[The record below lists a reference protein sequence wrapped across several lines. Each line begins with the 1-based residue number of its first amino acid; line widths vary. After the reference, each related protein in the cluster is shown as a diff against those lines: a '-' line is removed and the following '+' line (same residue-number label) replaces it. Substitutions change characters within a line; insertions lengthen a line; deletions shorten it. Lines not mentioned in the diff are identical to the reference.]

1 MGLMKGLLTNDLLRY
16 GSAGSGLLLILFLV
30 VHLAGLI
37 PALIAPA
44 LFEAYASSLHQ
55 AAWLPPMEIALAATT
70 LLHIS
75 LTLLKVLGNRRAGN
89 TASLA
94 SRRNQPLATLAARST
109 VAAGMISLGFLVMHL
124 QQLRWP
130 RPLDGGERL
139 ALVAVLNN
147 PLNAVVYGAAA
158 LAVALHLVHGS
169 EAAHRSLGWLTPT
182 NSRLIRGGGR
192 AIAGLLGVGFLLIS
206 LGLALSRGS

>member
-1 MGLMKGLLTNDLLRY
+1 MTGLATSDLIRL
-16 GSAGSGLLLILFLV
+16 GSASSGLLLILFLV

-37 PALIAPA
+37 PALIAPE

-55 AAWLPPMEIALAATT
+55 AAWLPLLELALAATA

-75 LTLLKVLGNRRAGN
+75 LTLLKALGNRQAGN
-89 TASLA
+89 TAALA
-94 SRRNQPLATLAARST
+94 SRRHQPLAALAARST
-109 VAAGMISLGFLVMHL
+109 VAAGMISLGFLVLHL

-139 ALVAVLNN
+139 ALVAVLHN
-147 PLNAVVYGAAA
+147 PLNAVVYSAAA

-169 EAAHRSLGWLTPT
+169 EAAHRSLGWLTPA

-192 AIAGLLGVGFLLIS
+192 AMAGLLGVGFLLIS
-206 LGLALSRGS
+206 LSLALSSGS

>member
-1 MGLMKGLLTNDLLRY
+1 MTGLSMSDLIRL
-16 GSAGSGLLLILFLV
+16 GSASSGLLLILFLV

-55 AAWLPPMEIALAATT
+55 AAWLPLMEIALAATA
-70 LLHIS
+70 LIHIS
-75 LTLLKVLGNRRAGN
+75 LTLLKALGNRRAGN

-94 SRRNQPLATLAARST
+94 SRRNQPLAALAARST
-109 VAAGMISLGFLVMHL
+109 VAGGMISLGFLVMHL

-139 ALVAVLNN
+139 ALVAVLHN
-147 PLNAVVYGAAA
+147 PLNAVVYSAAA

-192 AIAGLLGVGFLLIS
+192 AMAGLLGVGFLLIS
-206 LGLALSRGS
+206 LGLALGTGS

>member
-1 MGLMKGLLTNDLLRY
+1 MTGLATSDLIRL
-16 GSAGSGLLLILFLV
+16 GSASSGLLLILFLV

-37 PALIAPA
+37 PALIAPE

-55 AAWLPPMEIALAATT
+55 AAWLPLLELALAATA

-75 LTLLKVLGNRRAGN
+75 LTLLKALGNRRAGN
-89 TASLA
+89 TAALA
-94 SRRNQPLATLAARST
+94 SRRHQPLAALAARST
-109 VAAGMISLGFLVMHL
+109 VAAGMISLGFLVLHL

-130 RPLDGGERL
+130 RPRDGGERL
-139 ALVAVLNN
+139 ALEAVLHN
-147 PLNAVVYGAAA
+147 PLNAVVYSAAA

-169 EAAHRSLGWLTPT
+169 EAAHCSLGWLTPA

-192 AIAGLLGVGFLLIS
+192 AMAGLLGVGFLLIS
-206 LGLALSRGS
+206 LSLALSSGS